1 MMWPSVSM
9 MAPEPLAVPLLSAA
23 WMETTEPETSLATV
37 FQSGASPLLAVADPE
52 PDLFELTLD
61 SELLVGKVI
70 RPLVRAP

>member
-1 MMWPSVSM
+1 M
-9 MAPEPLAVPLLSAA
+9 PLLNAV
-23 WMETTEPETSLATV
+23 WMETTEPETSLDDSLPV
-37 FQSGASPLLAVADPE
+37 GASPLLAVADPE